1 MLAINESIGFDQ
13 IQLDAKDIFLFTYF
27 TIVSHNLPPPRVY
40 KVHIV
45 GRGVEEISVRVQA
58 KIRETRLREAFKKK
72 MSQIAEKVHNFL
84 DPPPLG
90 SLRLF

>member
-1 MLAINESIGFDQ
+1 M
-13 IQLDAKDIFLFTYF
+13 
-27 TIVSHNLPPPRVY
+27 Y

-72 MSQIAEKVHNFL
+72 MSQKVEKVQRGGRGVGGGGHQHRKLKAPKLKILTF
-84 DPPPLG
+84 
-90 SLRLF
+90 